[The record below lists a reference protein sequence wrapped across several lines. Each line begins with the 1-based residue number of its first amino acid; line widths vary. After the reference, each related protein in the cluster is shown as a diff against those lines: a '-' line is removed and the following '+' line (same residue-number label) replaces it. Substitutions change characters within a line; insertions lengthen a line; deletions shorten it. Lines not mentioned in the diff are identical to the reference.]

1 MIVTSRMSGTSS
13 IVVRPGA
20 SSAAAISLRALFFA
34 PVTRTRP
41 VRAVP
46 PVTSKHS
53 TQPPYGG
60 PAGGSHRELK
70 VPVLLIPR
78 RRTASSPPLASSR
91 RDPRGGRASGRGRG
105 QRGPSSTL
113 APMTVR
119 LTRIYTKTGDAGQT
133 HLGDMSRVAKTD
145 PRLVAYADVD
155 ETNSSLGVALALGA
169 PSAARAELL
178 RSVQNDLFDVG
189 ADLSTPV
196 QEAPEHPPLR
206 ITPAY
211 TERLAGG
218 WDGPDAELP
227 ALTSFVL
234 PGGTPLAALLHAA
247 RTVARRAERS
257 VWALLEVEAE
267 RTNAET
273 ARYLNRLSDLL
284 FILARAANPDGDVL
298 WEPGG
303 HSGAHAQQRK

>member
-13 IVVRPGA
+13 IVVRPEA

-53 TQPPYGG
+53 TRSPYGG
-60 PAGGSHRELK
+60 PAAGSHRELED
-70 VPVLLIPR
+70 PVLIPR

-91 RDPRGGRASGRGRG
+91 RDPRGGRASGRGPG

-155 ETNSSLGVALALGA
+155 EANSVLGVALALGS
-169 PSAARAELL
+169 PGGQLPQDVAALL
-178 RSVQNDLFDVG
+178 GSIQNDLFDVG
-189 ADLSTPV
+189 ADLSTPITPD
-196 QEAPEHPPLR
+196 PEFPPLR
-206 ITPAY
+206 VTSGY
-211 TERLAGG
+211 TERLEAAC
-218 WDGPDAELP
+218 DAYNAALP
-227 ALTSFVL
+227 KLASFIL
-234 PGGTPLAALLHAA
+234 PGGTPAAALLHQA
-247 RTVARRAERS
+247 RVVVRRA
-257 VWALLEVEAE
+257 
-267 RTNAET
+267 
-273 ARYLNRLSDLL
+273 
-284 FILARAANPDGDVL
+284 
-298 WEPGG
+298 
-303 HSGAHAQQRK
+303 